1 MTAYGTLAMSRR
13 GVVVLSCSHV
23 AWGRSRASCAA
34 NDVAR
39 VSSVAVERS
48 RVTCVVAAER
58 RRRPPKP
65 DAGRARALSLS
76 RFLRR
81 CVHGCR
87 VVSCPLW
94 PRVSCQIEIKLERVV
109 DLGPFKHKV
118 D

>member
-1 MTAYGTLAMSRR
+1 MLSRR
-13 GVVVLSCSHV
+13 VG
-23 AWGRSRASCAA
+23 AI
-34 NDVAR
+34 AR
-39 VSSVAVERS
+39 VVRRKRRRACVER
-48 RVTCVVAAER
+48 RGGAIARDVCR
-58 RRRPPKP
+58 RSGASPPPPKP